1 MSERPRV
8 LLATPDARERLRL
21 LSALR
26 ESCELS
32 PLGPG
37 EDPLRATR
45 ALRPEVVLLAVPRSQ
60 VQNTLR
66 ACRAIKTDAGAPPR
80 VALIDPGR
88 RLSHPD
94 QAVQAS
100 LADGYLGLELPDE
113 ELVAFV
119 RAVLAGERPVRAA
132 EEAPRS
138 LLDRLLRR

>member
-26 ESCELS
+26 DLFELM
-32 PLGPG
+32 PLAPG
-37 EDPLRATR
+37 EDPLRACR
-45 ALRPEVVLLAVPRSQ
+45 AQRPAAVLLSVPRHQ

-66 ACRAIKTDAGAPPR
+66 ACRAIKTDAGAPPC
-80 VALIDPGR
+80 VALVDPSR

-119 RAVLAGERPVRAA
+119 RAVLAGERPVRAGEA
-132 EEAPRS
+132 APRG